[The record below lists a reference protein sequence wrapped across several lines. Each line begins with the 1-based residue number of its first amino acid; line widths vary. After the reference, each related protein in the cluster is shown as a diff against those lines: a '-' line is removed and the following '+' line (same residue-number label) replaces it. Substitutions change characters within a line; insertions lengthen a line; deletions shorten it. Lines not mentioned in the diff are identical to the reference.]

1 MFSPFSFGD
10 EFLSRSSFFYPK
22 IKNIISLAII
32 SLTLKVRSEEGGA
45 EEGGTEE

>member
-10 EFLSRSSFFYPK
+10 EFLSRFSFLSPT
-22 IKNIISLAII
+22 IKNSISPAII
-32 SLTLKVRSEEGGA
+32 SPTLKVRPEEGGA